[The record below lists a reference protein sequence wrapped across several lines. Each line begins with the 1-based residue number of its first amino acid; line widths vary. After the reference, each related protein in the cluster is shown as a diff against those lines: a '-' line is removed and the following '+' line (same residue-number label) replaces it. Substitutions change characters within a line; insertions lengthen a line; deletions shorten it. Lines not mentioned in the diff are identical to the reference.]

1 MLFLY
6 LNVLDAAFSFDGV
19 IGAFAITQDIVV
31 IAVGLGVGA
40 LWIRSMTVA
49 LVRRGT
55 LSEYVFLEH
64 GAMWAIGALSVI
76 LLVSLRHEVPEVV
89 TGLVG
94 VGFIAAAFA
103 SSLIASDS

>member
-1 MLFLY
+1 M
-6 LNVLDAAFSFDGV
+6 
-19 IGAFAITQDIVV
+19 
-31 IAVGLGVGA
+31 
-40 LWIRSMTVA
+40 WIRSMTVA

-103 SSLIASDS
+103 SSLRRRAALTPRPVPSR